1 MRRKGSKHFD
11 RVIQQIHLFS
21 EVIIIESWR
30 KVSRYFWLSAMELK
44 EWELCKHFF
53 QGPRQLGSPRTGLH
67 PHNTLFLIF
76 WQCICQTFVGSGRIH
91 WVVFSLEIEIC
102 SGITFPFCCQKE
114 KKDRTGIFAKLGR
127 VPQKVVL
134 QLTELTH
141 LIRFVNFFKKGFTV
155 PPPNCLPGEVF
166 VIFPVY

>member
-53 QGPRQLGSPRTGLH
+53 QGPRQLGSPRTGLP

-114 KKDRTGIFAKLGR
+114 KKRQDWHLCKAWKSTPKGGIATYRTYSFDSFCEFL
-127 VPQKVVL
+127 
-134 QLTELTH
+134 
-141 LIRFVNFFKKGFTV
+141 
-155 PPPNCLPGEVF
+155 
-166 VIFPVY
+166 